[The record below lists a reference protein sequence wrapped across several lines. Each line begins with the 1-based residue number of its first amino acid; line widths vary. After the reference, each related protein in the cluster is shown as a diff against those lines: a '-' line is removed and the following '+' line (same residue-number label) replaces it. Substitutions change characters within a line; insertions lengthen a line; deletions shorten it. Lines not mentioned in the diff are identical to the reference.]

1 MPILLITLLTIF
13 FIGLGLNIAPIAPG
27 NTGNLKSQDLIA
39 TYGSKEFEKIRS
51 TELDEF
57 FFMSTMKAADFRD
70 GLASQFKNVSLY
82 RLAYESS
89 VPERK
94 NKRVTAYG
102 LVAIPEGATNGT
114 PIVSYQH
121 GTVFEKD
128 NAPSN
133 PDKSSETKLALLQ
146 FASQG
151 YIVFAADYFG
161 NGPLSTLPNSYF
173 VKHST
178 EQAMYDMHKASLAFL
193 NEKSINPGKLF
204 LLGWSQ
210 GGYNTLLHFRMLEK
224 NNIPVTAVATASG
237 PGDPMRM
244 VTRGLYAPR
253 PFDALFEAPAL
264 SNAVFAYEKY
274 YGLKDISK
282 NLIKPE
288 KYETAKRFYNF
299 DIGWMD
305 YRKVGSDSLE
315 NIFTPKLFETGK
327 TVSSPFWEK
336 FSEAASYRWLSKA
349 PLRQYY
355 SNRDEVVTAD
365 VGKIAVDYQTSI
377 GKTNATS
384 HDAGDMADHRSVYL
398 RALVDVKPWFDS
410 LK

>member
-1 MPILLITLLTIF
+1 MNAPASPGTLI
-13 FIGLGLNIAPIAPG
+13 
-27 NTGNLKSQDLIA
+27 SHDLIRTYDA
-39 TYGSKEFEKIRS
+39 TDFEKIRT
-51 TELDEF
+51 TELDGF
-57 FFMSTMKAADFRD
+57 FFNSTMKAENFRG
-70 GLASQFKNVSLY
+70 GLASKYQKVSLY
-82 RLAYESS
+82 RVAYESV
-89 VPERK
+89 VPEWN

-102 LVAIPEGATNGT
+102 LVAIPDSATNDV

-151 YIVFAADYFG
+151 YIVLAADYFG

-173 VKHST
+173 VKQST
-178 EQAMYDMHKASLAFL
+178 EQSMYDMHQASLAFL
-193 NEKSINPGKLF
+193 KEKQINPGKLF

-224 NNIPVTAVATASG
+224 NNVPVTAVATASG

-244 VTRGLYAPR
+244 VTRGMYAPR
-253 PFDALFEAPAL
+253 SFDAIFEAPAL
-264 SNAVFAYEKY
+264 TNAIFAYEKY
-274 YGLKDISK
+274 YKLTNVSKD
-282 NLIKPE
+282 LIKPE
-288 KYETAKRFYNF
+288 KYDVAKRFYDF
-299 DIGWMD
+299 SADWSD
-305 YRKVGSDSLE
+305 YRKVGSDSIA
-315 NIFTPKLFETGK
+315 NIFTQSMFDTGK
-327 TVSSPFWEK
+327 TVSNPFWEQ
-336 FSEAASYRWLSKA
+336 FSQSASYRWLSKA

-365 VGKIAVDYQTSI
+365 NGKAAVDYQTSI
-377 GKTNATS
+377 GKGNATS
-384 HDAGDMADHRSVYL
+384 YDAGANADHRSVYL
-398 RALVDVKPWFDS
+398 HALVDVKPWFDS

>member
-1 MPILLITLLTIF
+1 MF
-13 FIGLGLNIAPIAPG
+13 FISQGVHTPSAAPVNAG
-27 NTGNLKSQDLIA
+27 KLLSHELIA
-39 TYGSKEFEKIRS
+39 SYDAKDFEKIRS
-51 TELDEF
+51 SELDQF
-57 FFMSTMKAADFRD
+57 FYMSTMKADDFRG
-70 GLASQFKNVSLY
+70 GLVSDYKKVALY
-82 RLAYESS
+82 RVAYESV
-89 VPERK
+89 VPEWN

-102 LVAIPEGATNGT
+102 LVAIPDGAKSGT

-178 EQAMYDMHKASLAFL
+178 EQAMYDMHKASLAL
-193 NEKSINPGKLF
+193 LKQKQINPGKLF

-224 NNIPVTAVATASG
+224 NNISVTAVATASG

-274 YGLKDISK
+274 YGMKDISK
-282 NLIKPE
+282 SLIVPE
-288 KYETAKRFYNF
+288 KYETAKNFYNF

-336 FSEAASYRWLSKA
+336 FSEASSYRWLSKA

-365 VGKIAVDYQTSI
+365 VGKIAFDYQTSI

-398 RALVDVKPWFDS
+398 RTLVDVKPWFDS

>member
-1 MPILLITLLTIF
+1 ML
-13 FIGLGLNIAPIAPG
+13 FIGSGM
-27 NTGNLKSQDLIA
+27 NTHQTTPTDTGKMKSHDLIA
-39 TYGSKEFEKIRS
+39 TYDANDFEKIRS

-57 FFMSTMKAADFRD
+57 FYMSTMKADDFRS
-70 GLASQFKNVSLY
+70 GLVSEYKKVSLH
-82 RLAYESS
+82 RVAYESV
-89 VPERK
+89 VPEWN
-94 NKRVTAYG
+94 NKRVMAYG
-102 LVAIPEGATNGT
+102 LVAIPEGATSGT

-133 PDKSSETKLALLQ
+133 PDKSSETRLALLQ

-151 YIVFAADYFG
+151 YIVVAADYFG

-178 EQAMYDMHKASLAFL
+178 EQAMYDMHKASIAFL
-193 NEKSINPGKLF
+193 KEKKIIPGKLF

-244 VTRGLYAPR
+244 ITRGLYAPR

-264 SNAVFAYEKY
+264 SNAVLAYEKY
-274 YGLKDISK
+274 YQMKGISK
-282 NLIKPE
+282 SLIKSD
-288 KYETAKRFYNF
+288 KYNSAKSFYNF

-305 YRKVGSDSLE
+305 YRKVGSDSLQ

-327 TVSSPFWEK
+327 TVSNPFWEK
-336 FSEAASYRWLSKA
+336 FSEAASYRWLSEA

-377 GKTNATS
+377 GKSNATS
-384 HDAGDMADHRSVYL
+384 HDAGEMADHRSVYL
-398 RALVDVKPWFDS
+398 RTLVDVKPWFDS